1 MNQLSQRD
9 LQLHVTVVGWLHILG
24 SALLLLLGAF
34 LLLLMAG
41 VGSVS
46 GDPEA
51 MKVLGIIGPALCF
64 LLTGLALPGLAAGY
78 GVLRRKPWGRVLAL
92 IVGILNLLNFPIGT
106 AIGIY
111 TIWVLMQQE
120 ATDYFANLKLA

>member
-1 MNQLSQRD
+1 MNQLDQRD

-24 SALLLLLGAF
+24 SGLLVLLGIF
-34 LLLLMAG
+34 LVLIMTG
-41 VGSVS
+41 VGSFS

-51 MKVLGIIGPALCF
+51 AKILGVVGPALCF
-64 LLTGLALPGLAAGY
+64 LLTALSLPGLLAGF
-78 GVLRRKPWGRVLAL
+78 GVLKRKTWGRVLAL

-111 TIWVLMQQE
+111 TIWVLMQDE
-120 ATDYFANLKLA
+120 ATDYFANLKAA